1 MNSYKIISDFGCNL
15 PDHIVER
22 YRIELIPTNLHI
34 EGENSILSN
43 EIDIIEFY
51 KKLREKKTIR
61 TSAINMQIFKERFEE
76 TLREGDDIIYI
87 GMSAGLSG
95 TFNAA
100 RLAAEELLEEFPERK
115 ICCVDSRSGCG
126 GEGLVAYLAACKKE
140 QGADIDE
147 NYAYL
152 SGIAGRMQ
160 SWFTVDDLFFLK
172 RGGRLSSATAVVG
185 SLLMIKPILTVDDEG
200 KLFAWGK
207 ARGKKGAAEELLR
220 RVDEL
225 AFDPENSLIVIS
237 HSDCMEDAVNLDM
250 KLRAKW
256 DVGDTIITD
265 IGPAFGAHC
274 GPGTIAVFFVGKE
287 PEQKTET
294 AAESKEMAE
303 VETKTEESL

>member
-15 PDHIVER
+15 PEHLTEQH
-22 YRIELIPTNLHI
+22 RIEMIPTNLHI

-43 EIDIIEFY
+43 EIDIFDFY
-51 KKLREKKTIR
+51 KKLRDKKMIR
-61 TSAINMQIFKERFEE
+61 TSAVGMQVFKNYFEKI
-76 TLREGDDIIYI
+76 LQGGDDIIYI

-100 RLAAEELLEEFPERK
+100 RLAAEELAEEFPERK
-115 ICCVDSRSGCG
+115 IFCVDSRSGCG
-126 GEGLVAYLAACKKE
+126 GEGLTAYLAALKKE
-140 QGADIDE
+140 EGADIEE

-152 SGIAGRMQ
+152 CEISSRMQ

-185 SLLMIKPILTVDDEG
+185 SLLMIKPLLTVDDEG

-207 ARGKKGAAEELLR
+207 ARGKKGAFDALLER
-220 RVDEL
+220 INTL
-225 AFDPENSLIVIS
+225 AFDPENSVIVIS
-237 HSDCMEDAVNLDM
+237 HADCMEEAVNFDM

-256 DVGDTIITD
+256 DVKDTIITD

-274 GPGTIAVFFVGKE
+274 GPNALAVFFIGKE
-287 PEQKTET
+287 PDQKTQAFEET
-294 AAESKEMAE
+294 IHTENTAEE
-303 VETKTEESL
+303 